1 MGKILCATRGGQ
13 ASQDAQDAAIALAR
27 ERGDELVFLYVAD
40 ISFLNHMAAPV
51 VVDVEARL
59 EKMGRFQLAMA
70 QERAEKQG
78 ISAGALVRRGQLRA
92 ELAAAAQEIGAELLV
107 LGRPGAREAVF
118 DEAAMQALAT
128 ALEQETGAEVRI
140 V

>member
-1 MGKILCATRGGQ
+1 MGKILCATRGGE
-13 ASQDAQDAAIALAR
+13 ASHVAQDAAIALAR
-27 ERGDELVFLYVAD
+27 QRGDELVFLYVAD

-70 QERAEKQG
+70 QERAATQG
-78 ISAGALVRRGQLRA
+78 VSAGVLIRRGQLRA
-92 ELAAAAQEIGAELLV
+92 ELAAAAQEIDAELVV
-107 LGRPGAREAVF
+107 LGHPGAREAVF
-118 DEAAMQALAT
+118 DEAAIQALAAT
-128 ALEQETGAEVRI
+128 LEDETGAEVRI